1 MPQSFNLLDSLLSPA
16 AARLEPFGARD
27 RASQWVRHSSRMEK
41 NFLSSYQPDVSL
53 LDSAASTCAQLPL
66 FKHREL
72 LSGDYWRRIP
82 AFNGVSSEEFHSHG
96 FQQRATVTS
105 AAQLRVTLG
114 GLASEAFFE
123 DLSAGIR
130 NAPMALRIS
139 PHLLSLIDWAHPS
152 TDPIRT
158 QFLPLRSCQQPD
170 HPMLQL
176 DSLAE
181 RKDSPVAG
189 LTHRY
194 PDKAL
199 FLPVDTC
206 PVYCRFCTR
215 SYAVGAETELVA
227 EKLKLHANQARWEEA
242 FAYIEA
248 HPGLEDIV
256 ISGGDSYNLRADH
269 LEAIG
274 GRLLGISH
282 VRRIRFATKGLC
294 VMPQKILSDLRWTDA
309 LTRVVELARR
319 LHKTAVVHTHFNSPN
334 EIVEVTQR
342 AMNLLVERGI
352 TVRCQT
358 VLQQGVNSEA
368 EVMQLL
374 IKRLGYINI
383 QPYYVYFH
391 DMVPGVED
399 LRTSLADGLQVE
411 KRVRGTTAGFH
422 TPAFVVDTMGG
433 GGKRDAHSFESYDQE
448 NGIAV
453 FTSPSVK
460 PGERFLYFDPL
471 GSLGEAAQARWQI
484 PSERKAMVADAL
496 ERGGEPVRG
505 LDWRL

>member
-1 MPQSFNLLDSLLSPA
+1 MQTEESHCHL
-16 AARLEPFGARD
+16 
-27 RASQWVRHSSRMEK
+27 
-41 NFLSSYQPDVSL
+41 
-53 LDSAASTCAQLPL
+53 
-66 FKHREL
+66 RE
-72 LSGDYWRRIP
+72 GDYWKAIP
-82 AFNGVSSEEFHSHG
+82 AFSGVEAAEFESHQ

-105 AAQLRVTLG
+105 VDQLRRTLG
-114 GLASEAFFE
+114 DLAGERFYE
-123 DLSAGIR
+123 DLSEGIR

-139 PHLLSLIDWAHPS
+139 PHLLSLIDWENPEL
-152 TDPIRT
+152 DPIRT
-158 QFLPLRSCQQPD
+158 QFLPLRSTQQPD
-170 HPMLQL
+170 HPMLEL

-181 RKDSPVAG
+181 RRDSPVPG

-215 SYAVGAETELVA
+215 SYAVGADTERVG
-227 EKLKLHANQARWEEA
+227 EKLKLHASQTRWEQA

-248 HPGLEDIV
+248 TPALEDIV
-256 ISGGDSYNLRADH
+256 ISGGDSYNLRPDH

-274 GRLLGISH
+274 TRLLQIPH

-294 VMPQKILSDLRWTDA
+294 VMPQKVLSDARWTDA
-309 LTRVVELARR
+309 LTRVVELGRR

-334 EIVEVTQR
+334 EIVDVTRR

-358 VLQQGVNSEA
+358 VLQSGVNSHPA
-368 EVMQLL
+368 QMQLL
-374 IKRLGYINI
+374 VKRLGYVNI

-399 LRTSLADGLQVE
+399 LRTSLAQGLEVE

-433 GGKRDAHSFESYDQE
+433 GGKRDAHSYEFYDRTH
-448 NGIAV
+448 GIAV

-460 PGERFLYFDPL
+460 PGQWFVYFDPL
-471 GSLGEAAQARWQI
+471 LGLEPEVRERWQVPEERRVMVAEAIRSAGGEAR
-484 PSERKAMVADAL
+484 SEWAL
-496 ERGGEPVRG
+496 LPGMAG
-505 LDWRL
+505 